1 MDGTVFKENGSNGVR
16 VVIRNEW
23 GQLMGAMC
31 RKVNLSLAAL
41 EIEARAVEERILLA
55 WDLGL
60 KDIIVESDA
69 QTMTTAM
76 KTQWK
81 ESI

>member
-1 MDGTVFKENGSNGVR
+1 
-16 VVIRNEW
+16 
-23 GQLMGAMC
+23 MC
-31 RKVNLSLAAL
+31 RKVNLPLAAL

>member
-1 MDGTVFKENGSNGVR
+1 
-16 VVIRNEW
+16 
-23 GQLMGAMC
+23 MGAMC
-31 RKVNLSLAAL
+31 RKVNLPLAAL

>member
-1 MDGTVFKENGSNGVR
+1 MDGTVFKENGGNGVR

-23 GQLMGAMC
+23 GQLMGAMY
-31 RKVNLSLAAL
+31 RKVNLPLAAL

-69 QTMTTAM
+69 QTVMTAM

>member
-1 MDGTVFKENGSNGVR
+1 
-16 VVIRNEW
+16 
-23 GQLMGAMC
+23 MGAMC
-31 RKVNLSLAAL
+31 RKVNLPLAAL

-69 QTMTTAM
+69 QTVTTAM

-81 ESI
+81 EPI

>member
-1 MDGTVFKENGSNGVR
+1 MDGTVFKENGGNGVR

-23 GQLMGAMC
+23 GQLMGAMY
-31 RKVNLSLAAL
+31 RKVNLPLAAL

>member
-1 MDGTVFKENGSNGVR
+1 
-16 VVIRNEW
+16 
-23 GQLMGAMC
+23 MGAMC
-31 RKVNLSLAAL
+31 KKVNLPLAAL
-41 EIEARAVEERILLA
+41 EIEARVVEERILLA